1 MRTSSPSNR
10 SSDRSSDRASEPND
24 SARVLVV
31 DDDASIRYTLRG
43 FLEDAGHEVIEAN
56 DGADALAILSRDSDV
71 ALVITDL
78 RMPRIDGMELLRRAR
93 ALPSAPTVV
102 MITAHGSERDAVEA
116 MKLGAFDYFRKPF
129 EPDELLAVIHRALE
143 RETLR
148 ADKRRLEGEL
158 NLART
163 MVFESAAMRRLASL
177 VQRVGPRDVT
187 VLIVGESGT
196 GKERVAEA
204 IVSASARRDRPFVRF
219 NCAALTPELAEAE
232 LFGHKKGAFTGA
244 DRARP
249 GLFRE
254 ANGGTL
260 LLDEVGELDARTQA
274 MLLRVLQEGEV
285 RPVGEERPIPIDVR
299 IVAATHR
306 DLASRVADGH
316 FREDLY
322 YRLKVVQLEVPP
334 LRERPEDIVPIFRH
348 LLSRYA
354 DRFGTGPLRVAPS
367 VEARLVAHAW
377 PGNVRELQNL
387 VESLVALSID
397 GAIDESALPSTSET
411 GASETAGL
419 RERVDAFERG
429 VIVSTLREC
438 DGNRSEAARRLRIS
452 RATLHEKLHKHGLG
466 SREE

>member
-1 MRTSSPSNR
+1 MNRTKGSI
-10 SSDRSSDRASEPND
+10 EPND

-43 FLEDAGHEVIEAN
+43 FLEDAGHEVIEAG
-56 DGADALAILSRDSDV
+56 DGADAIAILERDADV

-78 RMPRIDGMELLRRAR
+78 RMPRVDGMELLRRTR

-102 MITAHGSERDAVEA
+102 MITAHGSERQAVEA
-116 MKLGAFDYFRKPF
+116 MKHGAFDYFRKPF
-129 EPDELLAVIHRALE
+129 EPDDLLAVVHRALE

-204 IVSASARRDRPFVRF
+204 IVRASSRRDRPFVRF

-285 RPVGEERPIPIDVR
+285 RPVGEERPVPIDVR
-299 IVAATHR
+299 ILAATHR
-306 DLASRVADGH
+306 DLAARVAEGS
-316 FREDLY
+316 FREDLF
-322 YRLKVVQLEVPP
+322 YRLKVVRLEVPP
-334 LRERPEDIVPIFRH
+334 LRERPEDVPALFRH
-348 LLSRYA
+348 FLTRYA
-354 DRFGTGPLRVAPS
+354 DRFETGPLRVDAS
-367 VEARLVAHAW
+367 IEERLCAHSW

-387 VESLVALSID
+387 VESLVALSFDGSID
-397 GAIDESALPSTSET
+397 ANAIPSASADVPSE
-411 GASETAGL
+411 GAGL
-419 RERVDAFERG
+419 RERIDAFERG
-429 VIVSTLREC
+429 ILVSTLREC
-438 DGNRSEAARRLRIS
+438 SGNRSEAARRLRIS
-452 RATLHEKLHKHGLG
+452 RATLHEKLHKHGLVG
-466 SREE
+466 RENE

>member
-1 MRTSSPSNR
+1 MNRTKPSI
-10 SSDRSSDRASEPND
+10 EPND
-24 SARVLVV
+24 SARVLVA

-43 FLEDAGHEVIEAN
+43 FLEDAGHEVIEAG
-56 DGADALAILSRDSDV
+56 DGADAIAILEREPNV

-78 RMPRIDGMELLRRAR
+78 RMPRIDGMELLRRTR
-93 ALPSAPTVV
+93 ALPTAPTVV
-102 MITAHGSERDAVEA
+102 MITAHGSERQAVEA
-116 MKLGAFDYFRKPF
+116 MKHGAFDYFRKPF
-129 EPDELLAVIHRALE
+129 EPDDLLAVIHRALE

-204 IVSASARRDRPFVRF
+204 IVRASSRRDRPFVRF

-285 RPVGEERPIPIDVR
+285 RPVGEERPVAIDVR
-299 IVAATHR
+299 ILAATHR
-306 DLASRVADGH
+306 DLSSRVAQGS
-316 FREDLY
+316 FREDLF

-334 LRERPEDIVPIFRH
+334 LRERPEDVPPLFRH
-348 LLSRYA
+348 FLALYA
-354 DRFGTGPLRVAPS
+354 DRFATGPLHVDPS
-367 VEARLVAHAW
+367 IEARLVAHTW

-387 VESLVALSID
+387 VESLVALSFDGSID
-397 GAIDESALPSTSET
+397 ANAIPSSTADAPSD
-411 GASETAGL
+411 AAGL
-419 RERVDAFERG
+419 RDRIDAFERG
-429 VIVSTLREC
+429 ILVSTLRAC
-438 DGNRSEAARRLRIS
+438 SGNRSEAARRLRIS
-452 RATLHEKLHKHGLG
+452 RATLHEKLHKHGVG
-466 SREE
+466 GRDNE